1 MGAVFIGGNVLIS
14 NTANLIEG
22 KVKVKCFKPDTYDV
36 QIQKADGQWHSLP
49 SLSKQGAELLL
60 ATAPF
65 RSRTNTR
72 LFCTEN
78 RKCLNAKLKLCLTN
92 Y

>member
-1 MGAVFIGGNVLIS
+1 MIVS

-22 KVKVKCFKPDTYDV
+22 CVKVKCTRPDTYEV
-36 QIQKADGQWHSLP
+36 QIQKVDGQWHSL
-49 SLSKQGAELLL
+49 SELSKKGAELLL

-65 RSRTNTR
+65 RSRANAR

-78 RKCLNAKLKLCLTN
+78 RKCLNTNIKLCLSK
-92 Y
+92 